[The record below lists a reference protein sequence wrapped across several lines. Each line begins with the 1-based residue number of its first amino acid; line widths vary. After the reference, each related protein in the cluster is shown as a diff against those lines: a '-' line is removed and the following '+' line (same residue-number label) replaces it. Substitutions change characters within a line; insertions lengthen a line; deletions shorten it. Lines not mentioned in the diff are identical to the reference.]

1 MAIPYSNATWEVVDS
16 IPLLQTVLTKLQGL
30 PSNPPSLFV
39 DLEGIKL
46 GRSGSVSLLSVHVA
60 PTAKTYII
68 DIFKLGEEA
77 FTATSTSGISLK
89 NILESEN
96 IPKVFFDIRND
107 SNALFSHYGIRVGGI
122 RDLQVMEFATRRG
135 PPARFITGLANCIK
149 YDCPMTES
157 QKQSWLQMKDRA
169 GRLYDPNKGGGYEVF
184 NERPLRREICEY
196 SAQDVALLP
205 KLWEAYSTKLSH
217 SNKAFWQMMVDD
229 ATLKRIKQSQSKHY
243 DGQAESKKFGP
254 WTVEEVEEATK
265 SWREGTMQGWL
276 ERRLEG

>member
-1 MAIPYSNATWEVVDS
+1 MAIPSSNATWEVVDS
-16 IPLLQTVLTKLQGL
+16 IPLLQAVLTKLQGL

-77 FTATSTSGISLK
+77 FTATSTTGTCLK

-107 SNALFSHYGIRVGGI
+107 SDALFSHYAIRVGGI

-135 PPARFITGLANCIK
+135 PPGRFVTGLANCIK
-149 YDCPMTES
+149 YDCPMTDW
-157 QKQSWLQMKDRA
+157 QRQNWLQMKDGV
-169 GRLYDPNKGGGYEVF
+169 GRLYDPNKGGRYEVF

-205 KLWEAYSTKLSH
+205 KLWEAYSIKLGH
-217 SNKAFWQMMVDD
+217 SNKAFWQMMIDN

-243 DGQAESKKFGP
+243 GQAEFKRFGP
-254 WTVEEVEEATK
+254 WTAEEVEEATK

>member
-1 MAIPYSNATWEVVDS
+1 MAILYSNATWKVVDS
-16 IPLLQTVLTKLQGL
+16 VPLLQTVLTKLQGL

-46 GRSGSVSLLSVHVA
+46 GRSGSVSLLSIHGA

-77 FTATSTSGISLK
+77 FTATSATGTSLK

-96 IPKVFFDIRND
+96 TPKVFFDIRND
-107 SNALFSHYGIRVGGI
+107 SDALFSHYGIRVGGI

-169 GRLYDPNKGGGYEVF
+169 GRLYDPNKGGRYEVF

-205 KLWEAYSTKLSH
+205 KLWEAYSTKLSN
-217 SNKAFWQMMVDD
+217 SNKGFW
-229 ATLKRIKQSQSKHY
+229 
-243 DGQAESKKFGP
+243 
-254 WTVEEVEEATK
+254 
-265 SWREGTMQGWL
+265 
-276 ERRLEG
+276 